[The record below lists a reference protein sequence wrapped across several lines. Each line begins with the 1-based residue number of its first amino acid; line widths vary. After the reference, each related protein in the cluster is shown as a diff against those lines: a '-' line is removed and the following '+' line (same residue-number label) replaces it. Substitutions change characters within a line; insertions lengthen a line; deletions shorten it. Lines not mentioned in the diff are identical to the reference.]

1 MKPAPFE
8 YLAPDSLSAVVEIM
22 SENGDDAKLLAGGQS
37 LIPAMNFRL
46 VQPMLLIDLNNVS
59 ELDYVRSNENGEL
72 RIGAMTR
79 QRRLETDPTIAR
91 QAPLIAETMPHVAH
105 PQIRNRG
112 TIGGSLVHAD
122 PAAEL
127 PVIMVALD
135 GRLLVRSNSG
145 ERWINSS
152 SYFQGIFTT
161 DIKPEE
167 VLVEILVPPMAPRTG
182 WSFVEFARRK
192 GDYALLGVAAVITL
206 NNGGHCIQ
214 ARLVY
219 LNAGETPIVAQQAA
233 DILINEKL
241 SPALYREVAEVADA
255 AIEPTAN
262 IHASVPYLR
271 HLSRVLTV
279 RALDQAATRAMQT
292 IQ

>member
-8 YLAPDSLSAVVEIM
+8 YLAPDSLSAVFEIM

-46 VQPMLLIDLNNVS
+46 VQPMLLVDLNKVS

-79 QRRLETDPTIAR
+79 QCRLETDPVIAM
-91 QAPLIAETMPHVAH
+91 QAPLVTETMPHVAH
-105 PQIRNRG
+105 MQIRNRG

-135 GRLLVRSNSG
+135 GRLLVRSKSG
-145 ERWINSS
+145 DRWISASS
-152 SYFQGIFTT
+152 FFQGLFMT

-167 VLVEILVPPMAPRTG
+167 VLVEIAIPPMAPRTG

-192 GDYALLGVAAVITL
+192 GDYALLGVAAVIIL
-206 NNGGHCIQ
+206 DDSGQCIQ

-219 LNAGETPIVAQQAA
+219 LNAGDAPIVAQKAA
-233 DILINEKL
+233 DILLNEKP
-241 SPALYREVAEVADA
+241 SPALYREAAEVADA

-262 IHASVPYLR
+262 IHASVLYLR

-279 RALDQAATRAMQT
+279 RALDQAARRAMQT

>member
-46 VQPMLLIDLNNVS
+46 VQPMLMVDLNKVS
-59 ELDYVRSNENGEL
+59 ELDYIRSGENGEL

-79 QRRLETDPTIAR
+79 QRTLEMDPLIA
-91 QAPLIAETMPHVAH
+91 QHAPLIAETMPHVAH
-105 PQIRNRG
+105 SQIRNRG

-135 GRLLVRSNSG
+135 GRMLVRGQSG
-145 ERWINSS
+145 DRWIDAANF
-152 SYFQGIFTT
+152 FQGLFTT

-167 VLVEILVPPMAPRTG
+167 VLVEIVIPPMAANTG

-192 GDYALLGVAAVITL
+192 GDYALLGVAALITL
-206 NNGGHCIQ
+206 DSNGHCIQ
-214 ARLVY
+214 SRLVY
-219 LNAGETPIVAQQAA
+219 LNAGDIPIVAQQAA
-233 DILINEKL
+233 DVLLNEEP
-241 SPALYREVAEVADA
+241 STAPYQEAAESADA
-255 AIEPTAN
+255 AIQPTGN

-271 HLSRVLTV
+271 HLSRVLTI
-279 RALDQAATRAMQT
+279 RALEKAATRARQR

>member
-8 YLAPDSLSAVVEIM
+8 YLAPDSLAATVEIM

-46 VQPMLLIDLNNVS
+46 IQPMLLVDLNKVS
-59 ELDYVRSNENGEL
+59 ELSYIRSTEEGEL

-79 QRRLETDPTIAR
+79 QRLLETDPVIAN
-91 QAPLIAETMPHVAH
+91 QAPLIAETMPYIAH

-135 GRLLVRSNSG
+135 GQFLVRNESG
-145 ERWINSS
+145 ERWIHSS
-152 SYFQGIFTT
+152 NYFLGIFTT
-161 DIKPEE
+161 AIQPDE
-167 VLVEILVPPMAPRTG
+167 VLVEIAIPSLGPRTG
-182 WSFVEFARRK
+182 WSFVEFARRQ
-192 GDYALLGVAAVITL
+192 GDYALLGVAAILTL
-206 NNGGHCIQ
+206 DSSGNCSQ

-219 LNAGETPIVAQQAA
+219 LNAGDTPIVAQQAT
-233 DILINEKL
+233 DILLNEKP
-241 SPALYREVAEVADA
+241 SPALYQEVADVADA

-279 RALDQAATRAMQT
+279 RALDQAATRAMRK